1 MDCSL
6 SAFSFT
12 YSYLAAF
19 SLKCVFKKIF
29 WCELMICLEKLNLS
43 YENTRLLRDISL
55 NLQEGKHL
63 AIMGE
68 SGSGK
73 SLFARALIALFSQN
87 YRLEAKQ
94 FLINEKNPTKLKKK
108 ALQEFRSEVALIFQD
123 ARNSF
128 YPYLNL
134 GDLFHIVLKTH
145 TNLNAK
151 ERKYRAFECMQ
162 MLGLKDLELLWHS
175 FAYQFSTGMAR
186 RIQLALALS
195 SSPKYLI
202 CDELTASLDK
212 ENEQK
217 LIALL
222 KNLQKSLKLILIT
235 HDFNL
240 LSLCDELLLFEKGSA
255 KQFKVQ
261 EFLNS
266 QNARLKAYKE
276 FNV

>member
-1 MDCSL
+1 
-6 SAFSFT
+6 
-12 YSYLAAF
+12 
-19 SLKCVFKKIF
+19 
-29 WCELMICLEKLNLS
+29 MICLEKLNLS

-123 ARNSF
+123 AQNSF

-151 ERKYRAFECMQ
+151 ERKSKAFECMQ

-175 FAYQFSTGMAR
+175 FAHQFSTGMAR

-202 CDELTASLDK
+202 CDE
-212 ENEQK
+212 
-217 LIALL
+217 
-222 KNLQKSLKLILIT
+222 LILIT

-266 QNARLKAYKE
+266 QNAWLKAYKE